1 MTVPNLKS
9 FRLIDFHPSDEFMAV
24 EVEAGNAR
32 GPPGKETRKKEFIIQ
47 MFGVNEKRETCCLFV
62 RNYQPFFFI
71 HVGDD
76 WTETEAQKFKQFLK
90 NMLIKS
96 RDESSAES
104 IVSVTLI
111 DRAPLYGFAAGRT
124 SKFVDI
130 RFANLAAFNRT
141 KALWYGKD
149 RFGNRCK
156 KALGYEGYSLDLYE
170 SNLPPLLRFFH
181 VGEISPSG
189 WVEFDLD
196 KVEEIDNKRT
206 TCDYEYVIDC
216 GDLVSLLDKNTAV
229 PYKIASFDIEAT
241 SSHGDFPVP
250 VKTYRK
256 LADQVVNGFLIQQA
270 AMTGAVTEENGK
282 KWFRS
287 MVMTAFGFESWSGID
302 SVYLKPTM
310 VYDAKTKTTK
320 EEVLKKKKVLEWLDA
335 LYGVDCSKKDSGVVD
350 SVVENVLTLEKAFLN
365 SRGGEDEDGDGDGY
379 GGDEYGDRDVVEVG
393 MKIITLLLDNSGK
406 YTREF
411 KVSELNRWM
420 TRILPRLKGDEVSF
434 IGTTFMEYGQTETYL
449 NHCLVVGTCDKV
461 EGVEIVS
468 CDNEKDMLLAW
479 TDLIQKENPDILTGY
494 NIFMFDYDFM
504 FQRAKENQCETPFL
518 MLSRMV
524 GEICSSK
531 RGGGFGGGG
540 GGDSGGDGGAA
551 AVVVKEAEQEL
562 DDICEESSDGLGL
575 KKTKLVIASGEY
587 DLKYAEIRGRLQV
600 DMFMYFRRDF
610 QLSSYKLDDV
620 AGIYIGDEIL
630 EVEDYDCEG
639 EELTGLV
646 TKNIKGLH
654 VNDFIHV
661 HSTEFTTDYLE
672 NGKKFEVV
680 DIQDDEERKGKKV
693 VFIRGNGWAE
703 KWASYLASGTLG
715 WGIAKD
721 DVSPQ
726 DIFRLTCG
734 TSADRAKV
742 AKYCI
747 QDCNL
752 VHTLFGKMDV
762 LTTYVEMS
770 RICSVPMSFLVFRGQ
785 GIKLASYVA
794 KKCRIMGA
802 LMPDLEKAGEG
813 ADDGYEGAIVLPPK
827 CAMYFDNPVACNDFA
842 SLYPSIA
849 EAYNLCP
856 QSLVWTKTFDL
867 EGKQTSFTGCAPPRK
882 TRYGS
887 SGKVGR
893 YGGSSGGELVGEHYD
908 EEVGYKYVDVEFDIF
923 EFRRKTPKGKAVKT
937 KTGTKICRWAQ
948 FPDGKK
954 SIVPAII
961 HELLTARN
969 DTKAQMKKE
978 SDMFMKNVLDK
989 RQLGLKVT
997 ANSLYGQF
1005 GSKTSPFFQKDVAAS
1020 ITAIGRK
1027 MIIYVKG
1034 MVEELYSNRLVE
1046 VPAVYSEKGYVA
1058 GVTME
1063 KMRCRAESVYGD
1075 SVANYTPV
1083 YVRVLYD
1090 GGREVFDI
1098 CTIEELAC
1106 RYGGNRWVHCHE
1118 EGKQDKEFCEL
1129 SDVCVE
1135 TWTEAGWTRLYRV
1148 IRHMLASHKKMI
1160 RVLTHT
1166 GLVDVT
1172 DDHSLIG
1179 LDGKEISPK
1188 EVGVGSE
1195 LLHHALPT
1203 ISECGYEGISEEEAQ
1218 IMGFFFGD
1226 GSCGEYICDSG
1237 KKASWALN
1245 NACPK
1250 LLMKYVEMCQ
1260 IVYPHMRWT
1269 IMDTLESSGV
1279 NKITPISLS
1288 YGSIVKF
1295 VREYRSKMYY
1305 QKAKIIP
1312 KEIIHGSKK
1321 VRLAFWKGLYDADG
1335 DKNIHGILR
1344 IDQKNQISA
1353 ANIAWLASSLGWKI
1367 SINTRSDKP
1376 DIYRITMTSNNQ
1388 RKNPNIVKKMCEIPY
1403 EGYVYDL
1410 TTENHHFAAGVG
1422 NMIVHNTDSVFFT
1435 FNLEDALTGDK
1446 IRGKRALE
1454 VSIGLAQEVARLC
1467 SIHLPPPM
1475 KLAYEKTLMNFCLLS
1490 KKRYVGMLYET
1501 DPNEGHLKYMGLALK
1516 RRDVC
1521 DYVKDVY
1528 GQLVMIFKEGSSDTI
1543 VKACKYLCE
1552 SLEALVEGRVPMDK
1566 LLLSKA
1572 LRSYYKNPDSIAHAV
1587 LAERIAKRDPG
1598 NRPKPGDRVR
1608 FGVVEWKAIEIKRLL
1623 VERNRLLPPE
1633 KARKTLMM
1641 GDRIETP
1648 EFMIDKNLR
1657 LDYAYYIEKQLLNP
1671 IKQLFGLILEPIL
1684 EYKGRGREIA
1694 GVRRDLEALRETS
1707 GNDLEDYMDKRE
1719 KYCTKRVE
1727 ELLFSEYMIR
1737 IRNRKNGVSELT
1749 NYFSV
1754 VSISK

>member
-1 MTVPNLKS
+1 MTSTNKQS
-9 FRLIDFHPSDEFMAV
+9 FRLIDFHPSDEFMLV
-24 EVEAGNAR
+24 SDKEIDNVIGKTGKKE
-32 GPPGKETRKKEFIIQ
+32 KETRKKEFVIQ

-76 WTETEAQKFKQFLK
+76 WTEKEAQNFKQHLK

-104 IVSVTLI
+104 ILYVCLI

-141 KALWYGKD
+141 KSLWYGKD
-149 RFGNRCK
+149 YYGNRCK
-156 KALGYEGYSLDLYE
+156 KPLVYDGYSLDLYE

-189 WVEFDLD
+189 WVEFDLEN
-196 KVEEIDNKRT
+196 VEEIENRRT

-216 GDLVSLLDKNTAV
+216 GNLISLLDKNTAV

-256 LADQVVNGFLIQQA
+256 LADQVVNAFLIQQA
-270 AMTGAVTEENGK
+270 AMSGAVSEENGK

-302 SVYLKPTM
+302 SVFPKPVM
-310 VYDAKTKTTK
+310 VYDAKTKSTK
-320 EEVLKKKKVLEWLDA
+320 EEVLKKKKVSEWLDA
-335 LYGVDCSKKDSGVVD
+335 LYGVDCSKKDLGVGD
-350 SVVENVLTLEKAFLN
+350 SAVENVLTLEKAFLN
-365 SRGGEDEDGDGDGY
+365 GGGGGGEDGDGDGEGDGY
-379 GGDEYGDRDVVEVG
+379 GGYNEDGDKDVVEVG
-393 MKIITLLLDNSGK
+393 MKIITLLLDISGK

-479 TDLIQKENPDILTGY
+479 TDLIQKENPDILIGY

-531 RGGGFGGGG
+531 KGFGVGFGGGG
-540 GGDSGGDGGAA
+540 GEGGGGDGAA
-551 AVVVKEAEQEL
+551 AVVIKEAEQEL

-630 EVEDYDCEG
+630 AVEDYDCEG
-639 EELTGLV
+639 EALTGLV

-654 VNDFIHV
+654 VNDFIHI

-703 KWASYLASGTLG
+703 QWASYLASGTLG

-794 KKCRIMGA
+794 KKCRMMGA

-867 EGKQTSFTGCAPPRK
+867 EGKQTSFTGCSPPRK

-893 YGGSSGGELVGEHYD
+893 YGSASGGELVGEHYD

-948 FPDGKK
+948 FPDGRK

-969 DTKAQMKKE
+969 DTKAQIKKE
-978 SDMFMKNVLDK
+978 SDVFMKNVLDK

-1034 MVEELYSNRLVE
+1034 MVEDLYSNRLVE
-1046 VPAVYSEKGYVA
+1046 VPSVYSEKGYVA

-1063 KMRCRAESVYGD
+1063 KMRCRAEYVYGD

-1083 YVRVLYD
+1083 YVRVLCEG

-1106 RYGGNRWVHCHE
+1106 WYGGNMWVHCHE

-1129 SDVCVE
+1129 SDVDIE

-1148 IRHMLASHKKMI
+1148 IRHILAPHKKMI

-1172 DDHSLIG
+1172 DDHSLLG

-1195 LLHHALPT
+1195 LLHCALP
-1203 ISECGYEGISEEEAQ
+1203 ECFYVC
-1218 IMGFFFGD
+1218 GD
-1226 GSCGEYICDSG
+1226 GFGRFE
-1237 KKASWALN
+1237 
-1245 NACPK
+1245 
-1250 LLMKYVEMCQ
+1250 KY
-1260 IVYPHMRWT
+1260 
-1269 IMDTLESSGV
+1269 L
-1279 NKITPISLS
+1279 
-1288 YGSIVKF
+1288 IVKF
-1295 VREYRSKMYY
+1295 KTMLEASRYY
-1305 QKAKIIP
+1305 VFLLQQKRKCYLDYDDNGFYYVIKQANVGNKIQ
-1312 KEIIHGSKK
+1312 KIH
-1321 VRLAFWKGLYDADG
+1321 
-1335 DKNIHGILR
+1335 
-1344 IDQKNQISA
+1344 
-1353 ANIAWLASSLGWKI
+1353 
-1367 SINTRSDKP
+1367 
-1376 DIYRITMTSNNQ
+1376 
-1388 RKNPNIVKKMCEIPY
+1388 EIPY

-1608 FGVVEWKAIEIKRLL
+1608 FGVVEWKAAEVKRLL

-1648 EFMIDKNLR
+1648 ECINMKILR

-1684 EYKGRGREIA
+1684 EYKGRGREIP

-1749 NYFSV
+1749 NYFNV
-1754 VSISK
+1754 VSK

>member
-1 MTVPNLKS
+1 M
-9 FRLIDFHPSDEFMAV
+9 
-24 EVEAGNAR
+24 
-32 GPPGKETRKKEFIIQ
+32 
-47 MFGVNEKRETCCLFV
+47 
-62 RNYQPFFFI
+62 
-71 HVGDD
+71 
-76 WTETEAQKFKQFLK
+76 
-90 NMLIKS
+90 
-96 RDESSAES
+96 
-104 IVSVTLI
+104 
-111 DRAPLYGFAAGRT
+111 
-124 SKFVDI
+124 
-130 RFANLAAFNRT
+130 
-141 KALWYGKD
+141 
-149 RFGNRCK
+149 
-156 KALGYEGYSLDLYE
+156 
-170 SNLPPLLRFFH
+170 
-181 VGEISPSG
+181 
-189 WVEFDLD
+189 
-196 KVEEIDNKRT
+196 
-206 TCDYEYVIDC
+206 
-216 GDLVSLLDKNTAV
+216 
-229 PYKIASFDIEAT
+229 
-241 SSHGDFPVP
+241 
-250 VKTYRK
+250 
-256 LADQVVNGFLIQQA
+256 
-270 AMTGAVTEENGK
+270 
-282 KWFRS
+282 
-287 MVMTAFGFESWSGID
+287 
-302 SVYLKPTM
+302 
-310 VYDAKTKTTK
+310 
-320 EEVLKKKKVLEWLDA
+320 
-335 LYGVDCSKKDSGVVD
+335 
-350 SVVENVLTLEKAFLN
+350 
-365 SRGGEDEDGDGDGY
+365 
-379 GGDEYGDRDVVEVG
+379 
-393 MKIITLLLDNSGK
+393 
-406 YTREF
+406 
-411 KVSELNRWM
+411 
-420 TRILPRLKGDEVSF
+420 
-434 IGTTFMEYGQTETYL
+434 
-449 NHCLVVGTCDKV
+449 
-461 EGVEIVS
+461 
-468 CDNEKDMLLAW
+468 
-479 TDLIQKENPDILTGY
+479 
-494 NIFMFDYDFM
+494 
-504 FQRAKENQCETPFL
+504 
-518 MLSRMV
+518 
-524 GEICSSK
+524 
-531 RGGGFGGGG
+531 
-540 GGDSGGDGGAA
+540 
-551 AVVVKEAEQEL
+551 
-562 DDICEESSDGLGL
+562 
-575 KKTKLVIASGEY
+575 
-587 DLKYAEIRGRLQV
+587 
-600 DMFMYFRRDF
+600 
-610 QLSSYKLDDV
+610 
-620 AGIYIGDEIL
+620 
-630 EVEDYDCEG
+630 
-639 EELTGLV
+639 
-646 TKNIKGLH
+646 
-654 VNDFIHV
+654 
-661 HSTEFTTDYLE
+661 
-672 NGKKFEVV
+672 
-680 DIQDDEERKGKKV
+680 
-693 VFIRGNGWAE
+693 
-703 KWASYLASGTLG
+703 
-715 WGIAKD
+715 
-721 DVSPQ
+721 
-726 DIFRLTCG
+726 
-734 TSADRAKV
+734 
-742 AKYCI
+742 
-747 QDCNL
+747 
-752 VHTLFGKMDV
+752 
-762 LTTYVEMS
+762 
-770 RICSVPMSFLVFRGQ
+770 
-785 GIKLASYVA
+785 
-794 KKCRIMGA
+794 MGA

-867 EGKQTSFTGCAPPRK
+867 EGNQTSFVGCAPPRK
-882 TRYGS
+882 TRGGS
-887 SGKVGR
+887 VGKVGR

-1046 VPAVYSEKGYVA
+1046 VPAIYSEKGYVA

-1063 KMRCRAESVYGD
+1063 KMRCRAEYVYGD

-1083 YVRVLYD
+1083 YVRVLCE
-1090 GGREVFDI
+1090 GVHEVFDI

-1106 RYGGNRWVHCHE
+1106 RYGGNLWVHCRE

-1172 DDHSLIG
+1172 DDHSLLG

-1188 EVGVGSE
+1188 EVGIGSE
-1195 LLHHALPT
+1195 LLHSDLPSWFGDFT
-1203 ISECGYEGISEEEAQ
+1203 DNVWGGYENNYVAKFKTMLEAARYYVYLRKQ
-1218 IMGFFFGD
+1218 NKGYYLDYDLNGFYYVILQANMG
-1226 GSCGEYICDSG
+1226 
-1237 KKASWALN
+1237 
-1245 NACPK
+1245 
-1250 LLMKYVEMCQ
+1250 
-1260 IVYPHMRWT
+1260 
-1269 IMDTLESSGV
+1269 
-1279 NKITPISLS
+1279 
-1288 YGSIVKF
+1288 
-1295 VREYRSKMYY
+1295 
-1305 QKAKIIP
+1305 
-1312 KEIIHGSKK
+1312 
-1321 VRLAFWKGLYDADG
+1321 
-1335 DKNIHGILR
+1335 
-1344 IDQKNQISA
+1344 NQI
-1353 ANIAWLASSLGWKI
+1353 
-1367 SINTRSDKP
+1367 
-1376 DIYRITMTSNNQ
+1376 Q
-1388 RKNPNIVKKMCEIPY
+1388 KMCEIPY

-1572 LRSYYKNPDSIAHAV
+1572 LRSYYKNPDSIAHSV

-1608 FGVVEWKAIEIKRLL
+1608 FGVVEWKAMEVKRLL

-1749 NYFSV
+1749 NYFMPV
-1754 VSISK
+1754 KN

>member
-24 EVEAGNAR
+24 EVAASVG
-32 GPPGKETRKKEFIIQ
+32 GKEKRKKEFIIQ

-76 WTETEAQKFKQFLK
+76 WTDKDAVNFKQFLK
-90 NMLIKS
+90 NMLIKI
-96 RDESSAES
+96 RDETSAES

-156 KALGYEGYSLDLYE
+156 KALMYEGYSLDLYE

-270 AMTGAVTEENGK
+270 AMTGTVTEENGK

-287 MVMTAFGFESWSGID
+287 MVMTAFGFENWSGID
-302 SVYLKPTM
+302 SVYIKPTM
-310 VYDAKTKTTK
+310 VYDAKTKLTK

-335 LYGVDCSKKDSGVVD
+335 LYGVDCSKKESGD
-350 SVVENVLTLEKAFLN
+350 SVVENVLTLEKAFMN
-365 SRGGEDEDGDGDGY
+365 GGGGGGEDEDGDGDGY
-379 GGDEYGDRDVVEVG
+379 GGNDGERDVVEVG

-434 IGTTFMEYGQTETYL
+434 IGTTFIEYGQTETYL

-531 RGGGFGGGG
+531 KGFGGVGSGGGG
-540 GGDSGGDGGAA
+540 GGGGGEGGAGGGGEN
-551 AVVVKEAEQEL
+551 AVGIVKEAEEEL

-630 EVEDYDCEG
+630 AVEDYDCEG

-693 VFIRGNGWAE
+693 VFIRGNGWGE
-703 KWASYLASGTLG
+703 KWALYLASGTLG

-882 TRYGS
+882 TRYSS

-948 FPDGKK
+948 FPDGRK

-1063 KMRCRAESVYGD
+1063 KMRCRAEYVYGD

-1083 YVRVLYD
+1083 YVRVLCE
-1090 GGREVFDI
+1090 GGCEVFDI

-1106 RYGGNRWVHCHE
+1106 RYGGNRWVHCRE

-1195 LLHHALPT
+1195 LLHSDLPSGFDNFT
-1203 ISECGYEGISEEEAQ
+1203 DIGDGGYEDNFITKFETMLEAARYYVYLNQ
-1218 IMGFFFGD
+1218 QNKGCYLDYDLDGF
-1226 GSCGEYICDSG
+1226 Y
-1237 KKASWALN
+1237 
-1245 NACPK
+1245 
-1250 LLMKYVEMCQ
+1250 YVILQ
-1260 IVYPHMRWT
+1260 
-1269 IMDTLESSGV
+1269 
-1279 NKITPISLS
+1279 
-1288 YGSIVKF
+1288 
-1295 VREYRSKMYY
+1295 
-1305 QKAKIIP
+1305 A
-1312 KEIIHGSKK
+1312 
-1321 VRLAFWKGLYDADG
+1321 
-1335 DKNIHGILR
+1335 NIG
-1344 IDQKNQISA
+1344 NQI
-1353 ANIAWLASSLGWKI
+1353 
-1367 SINTRSDKP
+1367 
-1376 DIYRITMTSNNQ
+1376 Q
-1388 RKNPNIVKKMCEIPY
+1388 KMCEIPY

-1608 FGVVEWKAIEIKRLL
+1608 FGVVEWKAMEIKRLL

-1737 IRNRKNGVSELT
+1737 INNRKNGVSELT

>member
-9 FRLIDFHPSDEFMAV
+9 FRLIDFHPSDEFVMVAAAS
-24 EVEAGNAR
+24 AG
-32 GPPGKETRKKEFIIQ
+32 GKETRKKEFVIQ

-62 RNYQPFFFI
+62 QNYQPFFFI

-76 WTETEAQKFKQFLK
+76 WTETDAQKFKQHLK

-96 RDESSAES
+96 RDETSAES

-156 KALGYEGYSLDLYE
+156 KALMYEGYSLDLYE

-196 KVEEIDNKRT
+196 KVEEIENRRT

-216 GDLVSLLDKNTAV
+216 SDLVSLQDKYTAV

-270 AMTGAVTEENGK
+270 AMNGAVTEENGK

-287 MVMTAFGFESWSGID
+287 MVMTAFGFENWSGID
-302 SVYLKPTM
+302 SVFIKPTM
-310 VYDAKTKTTK
+310 VYDAKTKLTK
-320 EEVLKKKKVLEWLDA
+320 EEVLKKKKVLEWLEA
-335 LYGVDCSKKDSGVVD
+335 LYGVDCSKKESGVGD
-350 SVVENVLTLEKAFLN
+350 SSVENVLTLEKAFLN
-365 SRGGEDEDGDGDGY
+365 GSGGGDCDGDGEDGEGY
-379 GGDEYGDRDVVEVG
+379 VGDDGDRDVVEVG

-540 GGDSGGDGGAA
+540 EGGAGGSGGEGA
-551 AVVVKEAEQEL
+551 VIKEAEEEL

-620 AGIYIGDEIL
+620 AGLYIGDEIL

-802 LMPDLEKAGEG
+802 LMPDLEKAGDG

-893 YGGSSGGELVGEHYD
+893 YGTSGGPELVGEHYD
-908 EEVGYKYVDVEFDIF
+908 GEKEAGYKYVDVEFDIF
-923 EFRRKTPKGKAVKT
+923 EFRRKTPKGKALKT

-1034 MVEELYSNRLVE
+1034 MVEELYSNRLVD

-1063 KMRCRAESVYGD
+1063 KMRCRAEYIYGD
-1075 SVANYTPV
+1075 
-1083 YVRVLYD
+1083 
-1090 GGREVFDI
+1090 
-1098 CTIEELAC
+1098 
-1106 RYGGNRWVHCHE
+1106 
-1118 EGKQDKEFCEL
+1118 
-1129 SDVCVE
+1129 
-1135 TWTEAGWTRLYRV
+1135 
-1148 IRHMLASHKKMI
+1148 
-1160 RVLTHT
+1160 
-1166 GLVDVT
+1166 
-1172 DDHSLIG
+1172 
-1179 LDGKEISPK
+1179 
-1188 EVGVGSE
+1188 
-1195 LLHHALPT
+1195 
-1203 ISECGYEGISEEEAQ
+1203 
-1218 IMGFFFGD
+1218 
-1226 GSCGEYICDSG
+1226 
-1237 KKASWALN
+1237 
-1245 NACPK
+1245 
-1250 LLMKYVEMCQ
+1250 
-1260 IVYPHMRWT
+1260 
-1269 IMDTLESSGV
+1269 
-1279 NKITPISLS
+1279 
-1288 YGSIVKF
+1288 
-1295 VREYRSKMYY
+1295 
-1305 QKAKIIP
+1305 
-1312 KEIIHGSKK
+1312 
-1321 VRLAFWKGLYDADG
+1321 
-1335 DKNIHGILR
+1335 
-1344 IDQKNQISA
+1344 
-1353 ANIAWLASSLGWKI
+1353 
-1367 SINTRSDKP
+1367 
-1376 DIYRITMTSNNQ
+1376 
-1388 RKNPNIVKKMCEIPY
+1388 
-1403 EGYVYDL
+1403 
-1410 TTENHHFAAGVG
+1410 
-1422 NMIVHNTDSVFFT
+1422 TDSVFFT

-1608 FGVVEWKAIEIKRLL
+1608 FGVVEWKAMEIKRLL

-1719 KYCTKRVE
+1719 KYCTRRVE

-1749 NYFSV
+1749 NYFSI
-1754 VSISK
+1754 ISK

>member
-1 MTVPNLKS
+1 MTNLQS
-9 FRLIDFHPSDEFMAV
+9 FRLIDFHPSDEMV
-24 EVEAGNAR
+24 LVSDQDNMNKSS
-32 GPPGKETRKKEFIIQ
+32 GKGKKEKESRKKEFMIQ

-76 WTETEAQKFKQFLK
+76 WIEKDAKKFLLYLQNPSQSNLDK
-90 NMLIKS
+90 IS
-96 RDESSAES
+96 GES

-130 RFANLAAFNRT
+130 RFSNLAGFNRT
-141 KALWYGKD
+141 KGLWYGKD
-149 RFGNRCK
+149 RYGNRCK
-156 KALGYEGYSLDLYE
+156 KALRYEGYSLDLYE

-181 VGEISPSG
+181 VHEISPSG
-189 WVEFDLD
+189 WVEFDLE

-216 GDLVSLLDKNTAV
+216 GDLVSLQDKYTAV

-256 LADQVVNGFLIQQA
+256 LADQVVNAFLIQQA
-270 AMTGAVTEENGK
+270 AMSGTVSEENGK

-287 MVMTAFGFESWSGID
+287 MIMTAFGFENWSGID
-302 SVYLKPTM
+302 SVYPKPVM
-310 VYDAKTKTTK
+310 FYDAKTKQSK
-320 EEVLKKKKVLEWLDA
+320 EDVLKKKKVSEWLEI
-335 LYGVDCSKKDSGVVD
+335 LYGVDCSKKDLIIAGVSDDAVD
-350 SVVENVLTLEKAFLN
+350 QVLTLEKAFLN
-365 SRGGEDEDGDGDGY
+365 GKNEGDGDGDGDEGYAGGDEY
-379 GGDEYGDRDVVEVG
+379 GGDEYGGDGMKDCVGVG
-393 MKIITLLLDNSGK
+393 MRIITLLLDNSGK

-434 IGTTFMEYGQTETYL
+434 IGTTFMEYGKTEPYL

-461 EGVEIVS
+461 EGVEIVP
-468 CDNEKDMLLAW
+468 CGNEKDMLLAW
-479 TDLIQKENPDILTGY
+479 TDLIQKENPDILIGY

-540 GGDSGGDGGAA
+540 EGA
-551 AVVVKEAEQEL
+551 VVKEAEEEL
-562 DDICEESSDGLGL
+562 DNLCEESSDGLGL

-620 AGIYIGDEIL
+620 AGIYIGDEIIA
-630 EVEDYDCEG
+630 VEDYDCEG

-654 VNDFIHV
+654 VNDFIHI

-693 VFIRGNGWAE
+693 IFIRGNGWAD

-794 KKCRIMGA
+794 KKWRFMGA
-802 LMPDLEKAGEG
+802 LMPDLDKAGEG
-813 ADDGYEGAIVLPPK
+813 GDDGYEGAIVLPPK

-867 EGKQTSFTGCAPPRK
+867 EGNITSFTGCAPPRK
-882 TRYGS
+882 TRGS
-887 SGKVGR
+887 SMGKGF
-893 YGGSSGGELVGEHYD
+893 SGEKTHYD
-908 EEVGYKYVDVEFDIF
+908 EELGYKYVDVEFDIF

-948 FPDGKK
+948 FPDGRK

-978 SDMFMKNVLDK
+978 SDIFMKNVLDK

-1063 KMRCRAESVYGD
+1063 KMRCRAEYVYGD
-1075 SVANYTPV
+1075 
-1083 YVRVLYD
+1083 
-1090 GGREVFDI
+1090 
-1098 CTIEELAC
+1098 
-1106 RYGGNRWVHCHE
+1106 
-1118 EGKQDKEFCEL
+1118 
-1129 SDVCVE
+1129 
-1135 TWTEAGWTRLYRV
+1135 
-1148 IRHMLASHKKMI
+1148 
-1160 RVLTHT
+1160 
-1166 GLVDVT
+1166 
-1172 DDHSLIG
+1172 
-1179 LDGKEISPK
+1179 
-1188 EVGVGSE
+1188 
-1195 LLHHALPT
+1195 
-1203 ISECGYEGISEEEAQ
+1203 
-1218 IMGFFFGD
+1218 
-1226 GSCGEYICDSG
+1226 
-1237 KKASWALN
+1237 
-1245 NACPK
+1245 
-1250 LLMKYVEMCQ
+1250 
-1260 IVYPHMRWT
+1260 
-1269 IMDTLESSGV
+1269 
-1279 NKITPISLS
+1279 
-1288 YGSIVKF
+1288 
-1295 VREYRSKMYY
+1295 
-1305 QKAKIIP
+1305 
-1312 KEIIHGSKK
+1312 
-1321 VRLAFWKGLYDADG
+1321 
-1335 DKNIHGILR
+1335 
-1344 IDQKNQISA
+1344 
-1353 ANIAWLASSLGWKI
+1353 
-1367 SINTRSDKP
+1367 
-1376 DIYRITMTSNNQ
+1376 
-1388 RKNPNIVKKMCEIPY
+1388 
-1403 EGYVYDL
+1403 
-1410 TTENHHFAAGVG
+1410 
-1422 NMIVHNTDSVFFT
+1422 TDSVFFT

-1528 GQLVMIFKEGSSDTI
+1528 GQLVMIFKEGGHDTI

-1552 SLEALVEGRVPMDK
+1552 SLEALVEGCVPMDK

-1608 FGVVEWKAIEIKRLL
+1608 FGVVEWKAMEIKRLL

-1633 KARKTLMM
+1633 KAKKTLMM

-1648 EFMIDKNLR
+1648 EFITGKNLR

-1684 EYKGRGREIA
+1684 EYKGRGREIM

-1737 IRNRKNGVSELT
+1737 IKNRKNGVSELT

-1754 VSISK
+1754 ISK

>member
-1 MTVPNLKS
+1 MTNLQS
-9 FRLIDFHPSDEFMAV
+9 FRLIDFHPSDEMV
-24 EVEAGNAR
+24 LVSDHQYIMNESS
-32 GPPGKETRKKEFIIQ
+32 GKGKKEKEIRKKEFVIQ

-62 RNYQPFFFI
+62 RNYLPFFFI

-76 WTETEAQKFKQFLK
+76 WTEKDAKKFLLYLQNPSQSNLDK
-90 NMLIKS
+90 IS
-96 RDESSAES
+96 GES

-124 SKFVDI
+124 SKFVEI
-130 RFANLAAFNRT
+130 RFFNLTGFNRT
-141 KALWYGKD
+141 KGLWYD
-149 RFGNRCK
+149 RYGNRCK
-156 KALGYEGYSLDLYE
+156 KALVYEGYSLDLYE

-181 VGEISPSG
+181 VHEISPSG
-189 WVEFDLD
+189 WVEFDLE

-256 LADQVVNGFLIQQA
+256 LADQVVNAFLIQQA
-270 AMTGAVTEENGK
+270 AMSGTVSEENGK

-287 MVMTAFGFESWSGID
+287 MIMTAFGFENWSGID
-302 SVYLKPTM
+302 SVYPKPVTF
-310 VYDAKTKTTK
+310 YDAKTKQSK
-320 EEVLKKKKVLEWLDA
+320 EDVLKKKKVSEWLEI
-335 LYGVDCSKKDSGVVD
+335 LYGVDCSKKDLIIAGVSDDAVD
-350 SVVENVLTLEKAFLN
+350 QVLTLEKAFLN
-365 SRGGEDEDGDGDGY
+365 GKNGGDGDGDGDEGYAGGDGY
-379 GGDEYGDRDVVEVG
+379 GGDEYGVDGMKDCVGVG

-434 IGTTFMEYGQTETYL
+434 IGTTFMEYGKTEPYL

-461 EGVEIVS
+461 EGVEIVP

-479 TDLIQKENPDILTGY
+479 TDLIQKENPDILIGY

-531 RGGGFGGGG
+531 RGGGFGGGEGGAG
-540 GGDSGGDGGAA
+540 GGGGEGA
-551 AVVVKEAEQEL
+551 VVKEAEEEL
-562 DDICEESSDGLGL
+562 DNLCEESSDGLGL

-620 AGIYIGDEIL
+620 AGIYIGDEIVA
-630 EVEDYDCEG
+630 VEDYDCEG

-654 VNDFIHV
+654 VNDFIHI

-693 VFIRGNGWAE
+693 IFIRGNGWAD

-802 LMPDLEKAGEG
+802 LMPDLDKAGEG
-813 ADDGYEGAIVLPPK
+813 GDDGYEGAIVLPPK

-867 EGKQTSFTGCAPPRK
+867 EGNITSFTGCAPSRK
-882 TRYGS
+882 TRGS
-887 SGKVGR
+887 SMGKGF
-893 YGGSSGGELVGEHYD
+893 SGEKTHYD
-908 EEVGYKYVDVEFDIF
+908 EEPGYKYVDVEFDIF

-948 FPDGKK
+948 FPDGRK

-1063 KMRCRAESVYGD
+1063 KMRCRAEYVYGD
-1075 SVANYTPV
+1075 
-1083 YVRVLYD
+1083 
-1090 GGREVFDI
+1090 
-1098 CTIEELAC
+1098 
-1106 RYGGNRWVHCHE
+1106 
-1118 EGKQDKEFCEL
+1118 
-1129 SDVCVE
+1129 
-1135 TWTEAGWTRLYRV
+1135 
-1148 IRHMLASHKKMI
+1148 
-1160 RVLTHT
+1160 
-1166 GLVDVT
+1166 
-1172 DDHSLIG
+1172 
-1179 LDGKEISPK
+1179 
-1188 EVGVGSE
+1188 
-1195 LLHHALPT
+1195 
-1203 ISECGYEGISEEEAQ
+1203 
-1218 IMGFFFGD
+1218 
-1226 GSCGEYICDSG
+1226 
-1237 KKASWALN
+1237 
-1245 NACPK
+1245 
-1250 LLMKYVEMCQ
+1250 
-1260 IVYPHMRWT
+1260 
-1269 IMDTLESSGV
+1269 
-1279 NKITPISLS
+1279 
-1288 YGSIVKF
+1288 
-1295 VREYRSKMYY
+1295 
-1305 QKAKIIP
+1305 
-1312 KEIIHGSKK
+1312 
-1321 VRLAFWKGLYDADG
+1321 
-1335 DKNIHGILR
+1335 
-1344 IDQKNQISA
+1344 
-1353 ANIAWLASSLGWKI
+1353 
-1367 SINTRSDKP
+1367 
-1376 DIYRITMTSNNQ
+1376 
-1388 RKNPNIVKKMCEIPY
+1388 
-1403 EGYVYDL
+1403 
-1410 TTENHHFAAGVG
+1410 
-1422 NMIVHNTDSVFFT
+1422 TDSVFFT

-1528 GQLVMIFKEGSSDTI
+1528 GQLVMIFKEGGHDTI
-1543 VKACKYLCE
+1543 VKACKYLSE
-1552 SLEALVEGRVPMDK
+1552 SLEALVEGCVPMDK

-1608 FGVVEWKAIEIKRLL
+1608 FGVVEWKAMEVKRLM

-1633 KARKTLMM
+1633 KAKKSLMM

-1648 EFMIDKNLR
+1648 EFITGKNLR

-1684 EYKGRGREIA
+1684 EYKGRGREIM

-1737 IRNRKNGVSELT
+1737 IKNRKNGVSELT

-1754 VSISK
+1754 ISK